1 MKRTEICLS
10 KYDYPEIF
18 HKLLEDSKVYDS
30 SCSKAA
36 RVIFVDKDNGYY
48 LKCSEKGSLKKEDTG
63 IRCKSGN
70 AWFSC

>member
-48 LKCSEKGSLKKEDTG
+48 LKCSEKGSLKKEALMT
-63 IRCKSGN
+63 
-70 AWFSC
+70 